1 MEELDLKHDLGEKLM
16 IDTRKIQSEELGRDN
31 CLAALKSP
39 QMAEL
44 ASVT

>member
-16 IDTRKIQSEELGRDN
+16 TDIRKIQSEKVGRGN
-31 CLAALKSP
+31 CLAALNP
-39 QMAEL
+39 AEMTEP